1 MTQRV
6 FELRHELLTFF
17 KEKNHQFKDDFEND
31 NFILRMAYLS
41 DIFQTLNVINLSFQG
56 SNSNI
61 AVFILKL
68 EAFTRKLDVWTKNV
82 ESKQFGMFELLTTL
96 SVEPNGQLSQK
107 IHDHLKLLRMELL
120 HYLPDLVSCTYP
132 VNPFCIDPALL
143 PVGTGEQEEIIDIQ
157 VDDTAKSK
165 LNECSPIDFWLIM
178 GSTYPTFARN
188 AVRQLLIFSSAW
200 ECEQGFSALIAIKSK
215 SRNRLTE
222 PRHDFKC
229 AVSKVAPRIDQL
241 VQKKQL
247 HLSH

>member
-1 MTQRV
+1 
-6 FELRHELLTFF
+6 
-17 KEKNHQFKDDFEND
+17 
-31 NFILRMAYLS
+31 MAYLS
-41 DIFQTLNVINLSFQG
+41 DIFQALNVINLSFHR

-61 AVFILKL
+61 AVFISKL
-68 EAFTRKLDVWTKNV
+68 EAFTRKLDFWTKNV
-82 ESKQFGMFELLTTL
+82 ESKHFGMFQLLTTL
-96 SVEPNGQLSQK
+96 SVEPNDQLSQE

-120 HYLPDLVSCTYP
+120 HYFPDLVSWTYA

-165 LNECSPIDFWLIM
+165 LNECSLIDFWLIM
-178 GSTYPTFARN
+178 GSTYPTLARN
-188 AVRQLLIFSSAW
+188 AARQSLIFPSTW
-200 ECEQGFSALIAIKSK
+200 DCEQGFSALMPIKSK
-215 SRNRLTE
+215 SRNRITE
-222 PRHDFKC
+222 PKHDFRC